1 MFKVV
6 TDQLKVSQG
15 WVRCGLCAE
24 IFDASLH
31 LQAAQTTAVLTPV
44 AADHVPLDQ
53 AALQAATAAEGASFQ
68 TSQAP
73 QTCQSALSAPASE
86 ASQTAKDDP
95 ESLAL
100 VDDAPAAAS
109 ELPSDVLEAADDV
122 SFVRDARR
130 QAFWRQPSMRMSLGV
145 FSVLLTALLVLQ
157 VVIQQRDSLA
167 ALEPRLKPWLQTLCE
182 HLECKLAP
190 LRALEH
196 VVIDSSSFNKINTD
210 LYRLSFSIKNTGAT
224 PVAMPS
230 LEVTL
235 TDSQEQALI
244 RRVLTPAQVGAA
256 SDMLGAGADFA
267 GLVVIQVQGSG
278 VTGTTS
284 SAAATPISIAAG
296 PLRIAGYRV
305 LAFYP

>member
-24 IFDASLH
+24 IFDASLD
-31 LQAAQTTAVLTPV
+31 LQAAQTTAVLIPV
-44 AADHVPLDQ
+44 KPDPITLDQ
-53 AALQAATAAEGASFQ
+53 AYLQAETVAEEARFL
-68 TSQAP
+68 TPQAP
-73 QTCQSALSAPASE
+73 QTILSSTSVPAPE
-86 ASQTAKDDP
+86 ASQASKDDP
-95 ESLAL
+95 EKDAV
-100 VDDAPAAAS
+100 VDGVPDADR
-109 ELPSDVLEAADDV
+109 ELPLNELETADDI

-130 QAFWRQPSMRMSLGV
+130 QAFWRKPSMRIALGV
-145 FSVLLTALLVLQ
+145 LSVLLAAFLVLQ
-157 VVIQQRDSLA
+157 VLIQQRDSLVA
-167 ALEPRLKPWLQTLCE
+167 FEPKLKPWLQTLCE
-182 HLECKLAP
+182 HLQCKLAP
-190 LRALEH
+190 LRQLEH

-210 LYRLSFSIKNTGAT
+210 LYRVSFSIKNTGAT

-235 TDSQEQALI
+235 TDTQEQAVI

-267 GLVVIQVQGSG
+267 GFVVMQVQGSS
-278 VTGTTS
+278 VTGTAS
-284 SAAATPISIAAG
+284 SAAASPISIAAG

>member
-24 IFDASLH
+24 VFDASLH
-31 LQAAQTTAVLTPV
+31 LQAAQTTVVPIPV
-44 AADHVPLDQ
+44 AADHVSLDQ
-53 AALQAATAAEGASFQ
+53 AYLQAETAAVA
-68 TSQAP
+68 AP
-73 QTCQSALSAPASE
+73 QTSPSAPASE
-86 ASQTAKDDP
+86 ASQAAKDDP

-100 VDDAPAAAS
+100 VDGVTDAVS
-109 ELPSDVLEAADDV
+109 EPPSDVLETADDV
-122 SFVRDARR
+122 SFVRDAQR
-130 QAFWRQPSMRMSLGV
+130 QAFWRKPSTRMALGV
-145 FSVLLTALLVLQ
+145 FSALLAALLVVQ

-167 ALEPRLKPWLQTLCE
+167 ALDPKLKPWLHTLCE
-182 HLECKLAP
+182 HLQCKLAP

-235 TDSQEQALI
+235 TDAQEQALI
-244 RRVLTPAQVGAA
+244 RRVLTPAQIGAA

-267 GLVVIQVQGSG
+267 GLVIMQVQGSG
-278 VTGTTS
+278 VTGTAS
-284 SAAATPISIAAG
+284 SAAATPTPIAAG